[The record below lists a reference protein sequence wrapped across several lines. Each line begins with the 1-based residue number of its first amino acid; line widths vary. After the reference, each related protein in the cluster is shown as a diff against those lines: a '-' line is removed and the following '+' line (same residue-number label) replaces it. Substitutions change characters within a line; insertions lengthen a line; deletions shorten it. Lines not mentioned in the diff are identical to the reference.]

1 MKSYAISGVGLAA
14 LAIAACSQDREPIR
28 PAGAPPLPA
37 AGAPAPKKPA
47 PFDKGPV
54 KIALVQYSGAG
65 DYFELWTKGAQQQ
78 ADAIGFEIQRYD
90 AKADDAQQVADMK
103 AAIASKVAGIIVDH
117 GRAKTMCPLIN
128 QATD

>member
-1 MKSYAISGVGLAA
+1 MRLCSWLPANARIRILAERIDEMTPDPLWKGRDLMKSYAISGVGLCAA

-37 AGAPAPKKPA
+37 AGAPAPNKPA

-78 ADAIGFEIQRYD
+78 ADAIGF
-90 AKADDAQQVADMK
+90 
-103 AAIASKVAGIIVDH
+103 
-117 GRAKTMCPLIN
+117 
-128 QATD
+128 